1 MTRGRLIWL
10 AIFVAAFAWVES
22 AVVVYL
28 RAIYYPGGFDF
39 PLKLIPDRIA
49 GIEIGREICTI
60 FILWAVGYFAGRDAW
75 ERFLVFCA
83 AFAGW
88 DILYYF
94 WLYVF
99 IGWPSS
105 LLTLDVLYLVP
116 VPWIAPVLAPVL
128 ISISMIAVS
137 AILLRLKARGAQLR
151 FAAWQWVVAVTGGVV
166 CLLSFTLDF
175 RSVLEGRMPAP
186 FRWEIFLAGLVMA
199 WTAVLIGARR
209 LRPLR

>member
-10 AIFVAAFAWVES
+10 VIFVAAFAWVES

-39 PLKLIPDRIA
+39 PLKLIPGRIA
-49 GIEIGREICTI
+49 GIEVGREICTI
-60 FILWAVGYFAGRDAW
+60 FILWAVGHFAGRDAW

-88 DILYYF
+88 DILYYV
-94 WLYVF
+94 WLRVF
-99 IGWPSS
+99 IGWPPS

-128 ISISMIAVS
+128 ISVSMIAVS
-137 AILLRLKARGAQLR
+137 ALLLRLKARGARLW
-151 FAAWQWVVAVTGGVV
+151 FAPWQWVVAVAGGGV
-166 CLLSFTLDF
+166 CLLSFVLDF
-175 RSVLEGRMPAP
+175 RAVLEGRMPAP
-186 FRWEIFLAGLVMA
+186 FRWEIFLAGLAMA

-209 LRPLR
+209 LRPLQ